1 MLSLLL
7 VASLAATDAKPEPT
21 FCERMATVWTM
32 GQKSRGKDLF
42 YFAKLKGGSQHR
54 VSYTYTGNESAALT
68 EKLCRRKLHFAAC
81 DLLGPGVL
89 MIDTGRFTRRFEV
102 KPGERAR
109 FASNV
114 HHVNCTDL
122 PAGAVRGGS

>member
-32 GQKSRGKDLF
+32 GQKSRGKELF

-54 VSYTYTGNESAALT
+54 VSYTFTGNQSAAPT
-68 EKLCRRKLHFAAC
+68 EHLCRMEKYFASC
-81 DLLGPGVL
+81 DLVGPGIL

-102 KPGERAR
+102 KSGERAR
-109 FASNV
+109 FANNV
-114 HHVNCTDL
+114 HYVNCTDL